1 MWDIGVGQ
9 RHTDHIT
16 GSGRLYVCFLGVN
29 WAAPWRCILQER
41 LRQRQEQQE
50 QMVRAAYDM
59 AREQLKRF
67 DEMKE
72 LKRRQEIQE
81 LREVMEKR

>member
-1 MWDIGVGQ
+1 M
-9 RHTDHIT
+9 
-16 GSGRLYVCFLGVN
+16 
-29 WAAPWRCILQER
+29 
-41 LRQRQEQQE
+41 
-50 QMVRAAYDM
+50 RAAYDM

>member
-1 MWDIGVGQ
+1 M
-9 RHTDHIT
+9 DHIAV
-16 GSGRLYVCFLGVN
+16 SGQLCLCFLLVDSGATL
-29 WAAPWRCILQER
+29 WCFWHLCILQER

-50 QMVRAAYDM
+50 QLVRAAYDM